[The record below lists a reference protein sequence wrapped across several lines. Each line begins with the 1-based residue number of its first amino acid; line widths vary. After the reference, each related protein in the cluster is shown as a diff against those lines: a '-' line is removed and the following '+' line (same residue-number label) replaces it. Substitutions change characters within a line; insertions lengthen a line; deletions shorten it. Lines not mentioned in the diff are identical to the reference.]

1 MSNILMKKINLIKQV
16 VRKPGTEGVSMNLRL
31 FLFLLVMVLTIVLG
45 VVVILFIT
53 GTFTAG
59 LSESERMI
67 ENELLHAEQGISKQ
81 YGEMSVQAIEF
92 SSELSEN
99 IEAKTDKLGIPLSNL
114 QDHPEV
120 LEEVIADELDRSL
133 FYMQRSKSSGIFF
146 ILNATVNPALDKAK
160 SSRAG
165 LYIKNMEPNIIS
177 ASAANIIVLRGMPSI
192 SRNNKLSLHTQWN
205 MEFDISNAPYYHR
218 PINAAQANRQ
228 LPLSRLYYW
237 STVFT
242 LPDTSEEVML
252 CSVPLIDSQGNV
264 FGVCGL
270 EISTMLFKLAY
281 MPNNYTYN
289 RLFCILSP
297 ATESIDLNKS
307 IVAGGYSARSI
318 SKGEDILKISE
329 NRHAFYSY
337 RNQDSSFLGI
347 HKLVKLYPEGS
358 AFSNEKWAVAVLVP
372 EEDIVNSITRLN
384 LILISL
390 LMILVIVGI
399 ILSLVLSSRFLKPIT
414 EGLDII
420 KSTDLSEV
428 PRTRIAEI
436 DDLIDYLAAHNED
449 LYEKARQ
456 ENLSIT
462 ILDQFLENTRELSPA
477 ERAVFDLYVKGHTAK
492 EIAEILCL
500 SINTIKTHNKRIYMK
515 LNVASREELLLYI
528 SLLNEMGT
536 EIN

>member
-1 MSNILMKKINLIKQV
+1 LSNILMKKINLIKQV

>member
-1 MSNILMKKINLIKQV
+1 MKKINLIKQV